1 MATQRQFGQIVDP
14 TMTTIKNAI
23 CFVLAILWL
32 IKAFDEANN
41 FWGEKRYTWWHLLI
55 PIYGIIVI
63 WKFFNNVSEMAKEV
77 GANVPDRAT
86 TYLIGQLC
94 TGGLL
99 TFYLMQTD
107 LNALW
112 THMGAKPA

>member
-1 MATQRQFGQIVDP
+1 MATQRQFGQIADP

-55 PIYGIIVI
+55 PIYGIIVM
-63 WKFFNNVSEMAKEV
+63 WKFFNNVAEMAKEV